1 MLKKASQVMSW
12 VLTFKEEKKS
22 KKTYEYCG
30 KKNEVEIYKL
40 LFIYVKLLSYNT

>member
-12 VLTFKEEKKS
+12 VLTFTEEKNLKRLMHIV
-22 KKTYEYCG
+22 E
-30 KKNEVEIYKL
+30 KNEVEIYKL

>member
-22 KKTYEYCG
+22 KKTYSYVE
-30 KKNEVEIYKL
+30 KNEVEIYKL
-40 LFIYVKLLSYNT
+40 FFIYVKLLSYNT